1 MHITINIR
9 TLLMKKNILF
19 FCFISFLSTSLVAQ
33 TKRPMVAEIN
43 GDPIYRD
50 IFEQE
55 WKQQSLFV
63 GNEKLSQKKVLY
75 TLIDRQ
81 IGIQKAL
88 KTQLDKNEVVLRKM
102 QDVLFHA
109 QVSKDL
115 EDKFKTIKVTDA
127 DVKDYYTNFPEYRT
141 AHILFRIPAE
151 SSETDRNLA
160 LTQAVKVYSQLQ
172 KDPSLFSALANE
184 YSQTDAAK
192 NGGDVGFQLADR
204 YAPEY
209 FKEIHGKKI
218 GYVSSPIRTQ
228 FGYHI
233 VKLIAK
239 KEFNEIDKQVYQDIV
254 YKIKRNRLLGQY
266 FSSARKSATI
276 VILDNSLK

>member
-1 MHITINIR
+1 
-9 TLLMKKNILF
+9 MKKNFLI
-19 FCFISFLSTSLVAQ
+19 FCFISFLSTSLLADN
-33 TKRPMVAEIN
+33 KRPVVAEIN
-43 GDPIYRD
+43 GEPIFRD

-63 GNEKLSQKKVLY
+63 GNEKLSQKKVLN

-88 KTQLDKNEVVLRKM
+88 KNQLDKNEVVLRKM

-151 SSETDRNLA
+151 SSETDRNMA
-160 LTQAVKVYSQLQ
+160 LTQAIKVYNQLQ

-192 NGGDVGFQLADR
+192 NGGDVGFQLADS
-204 YAPEY
+204 YTPEY

-239 KEFNEIDKQVYQDIV
+239 KEFNEINKQLYQDIV
-254 YKIKRNRLLGQY
+254 YKIKRNKLLEQY

-276 VILDNSLK
+276 VILDSSLK

>member
-1 MHITINIR
+1 M
-9 TLLMKKNILF
+9 LLMKKNFLI
-19 FCFISFLSTSLVAQ
+19 FCFISFLSTSLLADN
-33 TKRPMVAEIN
+33 KRPVVAEIN
-43 GDPIYRD
+43 GEPIFRD

-63 GNEKLSQKKVLY
+63 GNEKLSQKKVLN

-88 KTQLDKNEVVLRKM
+88 KNQLDKNEVVLRKM

-151 SSETDRNLA
+151 SSETDRNMA
-160 LTQAVKVYSQLQ
+160 LTQAIKVYNQLQ

-192 NGGDVGFQLADR
+192 NGGDVGFQLADS
-204 YAPEY
+204 YTPEY

-239 KEFNEIDKQVYQDIV
+239 KEFNEINKQLYQDIV
-254 YKIKRNRLLGQY
+254 YKIKRNKLLEQY

-276 VILDNSLK
+276 VILDSSLK

>member
-9 TLLMKKNILF
+9 MLLMKKNFLF
-19 FCFISFLSTSLVAQ
+19 FCFISFLSTSLLAE
-33 TKRPMVAEIN
+33 TKRPIVAEIN
-43 GDPIYRD
+43 GDPIYKD
-50 IFEQE
+50 TFEQE

-88 KTQLDKNEVVLRKM
+88 KSQLDKNEVVLRKM

-115 EDKFKTIKVTDA
+115 EDKFKTIKVTDT
-127 DVKDYYTNFPEYRT
+127 DVKEYYTNFPEYRT

-151 SSETDRNLA
+151 SSESDRNSA
-160 LTQAVKVYSQLQ
+160 LTQAIKVYTQLQ

-209 FKEIHGKKI
+209 FKEIHGKKVGFI
-218 GYVSSPIRTQ
+218 SSPIRTQ

-239 KEFNEIDKQVYQDIV
+239 KEFNEIDKQIYQDIV
-254 YKIKRNRLLGQY
+254 YKIKRNKLLDQY